1 MPLYSPTNP
10 IQKNRMAQRTFNPS
24 SISGLIMWLDANDST
39 SFFDATSGGNNVTTD
54 GGSIARWRD
63 KSTSEKDF
71 KQATSG
77 NRPIL
82 KIATQNGR
90 NSVRFDAIDDFME
103 MDANFSG
110 LTAAT
115 YFIVLKIAVDP
126 PTVESKTGHPIMFIY
141 NIIANGGASHYPYLD
156 SNIYDTSMT
165 TSRKTVGNPSPN
177 LTNFHLYNVSATS
190 NSWTARL
197 NKTQLFTTATNTFS
211 QQEKTIGRSIGSNL
225 VFYYFNGDISELVVY
240 NSVLSAN
247 DRTSIENYLYQ
258 KWGIS

>member
-1 MPLYSPTNP
+1 MPLYSATSPLP
-10 IQKNRMAQRTFNPS
+10 KNMMARRTFNPNK
-24 SISGLIMWLDANDST
+24 ISGLIMWLDANDST
-39 SFFDATSGGNNVTTD
+39 SFFDETSGGNNVTTD

-63 KSTSEKDF
+63 KSTSGKDF

-103 MDANFSG
+103 MDATFSG

-141 NIIANGGASHYPYLD
+141 NDIRNGGASHYTYLD
-156 SNIYDTSMT
+156 GNIYDTSMT

-211 QQEKTIGRSIGSNL
+211 QEERTIGRSVGSNA
-225 VFYYFNGDISELVVY
+225 VFYYFNGDISELIVY

-258 KWGIS
+258 KWGL